1 MARPC
6 TICGRS
12 DRAAID
18 AALLAGA
25 SAVDVAL
32 QHPDASARCIGRH
45 AASQHHT
52 RPQVAAPRAAPPPRL
67 SPAAPPAS
75 FGGSDPRAEG
85 RAVTAAV
92 SVPVSASPEGVPA
105 AEEDAPAEPL
115 ESLEAPASEPPPGE
129 DEIPPTREAKVG
141 HIMGLVAAGL
151 WADGDSI
158 RELARAWRMAPGSVA
173 HVASEA
179 RRRVRSAI
187 DPRRI
192 GDIVATTC
200 HRGLGAAVAMAEA
213 GDAKALSGLAAIAR
227 IYKDLLPPRDD
238 KPEEA
243 PTFRVELSSPERPA
257 SEPEPAACPPSSG
270 SSSPPGDAPA
280 PG

>member
-1 MARPC
+1 
-6 TICGRS
+6 
-12 DRAAID
+12 
-18 AALLAGA
+18 
-25 SAVDVAL
+25 
-32 QHPDASARCIGRH
+32 
-45 AASQHHT
+45 
-52 RPQVAAPRAAPPPRL
+52 
-67 SPAAPPAS
+67 
-75 FGGSDPRAEG
+75 
-85 RAVTAAV
+85 
-92 SVPVSASPEGVPA
+92 
-105 AEEDAPAEPL
+105 
-115 ESLEAPASEPPPGE
+115 
-129 DEIPPTREAKVG
+129 
-141 HIMGLVAAGL
+141 MGLVAAGL
-151 WADGDSI
+151 WEDGDSI

-173 HVASEA
+173 HIASEA

-227 IYKDLLPPRDD
+227 IYKDLLPPRED

-243 PTFRVELSSPERPA
+243 PTFRVELSSPDRPP
-257 SEPEPAACPPSSG
+257 SELEPACPPSSG